1 MDTANAISSRG
12 NSTIEVCTR
21 TRAQTANPP
30 EHFDARMAASAARLG
45 LSDSLH
51 GGTLASRDLAASE
64 AAIGSP
70 NQLAAQVA
78 SMGLGEVR
86 SETSHAHAQS
96 STSSI
101 GRRGAVF
108 SRLSSIGKSRRP
120 ETSASTYRSRSLPA
134 RRPPRF
140 RHHERSA
147 FTWTHKDDQRLRD
160 LTMEQA
166 PNHLPGITPAPNGP
180 VKGLMVEK
188 ALAYLD
194 KIKLKFHDRPEIY
207 NRFLDIMKEFQTQ
220 IDTPSVIEKVKQL
233 FHGHRMLILGFNT
246 FLPPRYQIEC
256 SDDDLVDFVVE
267 KFFLPPEREGV
278 LPTVMSRPMTF
289 EQAQSYVAKVK
300 KTFEDEPGTVRAFL
314 EILQTGAQERN
325 EQKIFEGLS
334 HLFKD
339 HFDLLADFQSII
351 RQ

>member
-1 MDTANAISSRG
+1 
-12 NSTIEVCTR
+12 
-21 TRAQTANPP
+21 
-30 EHFDARMAASAARLG
+30 
-45 LSDSLH
+45 
-51 GGTLASRDLAASE
+51 
-64 AAIGSP
+64 
-70 NQLAAQVA
+70 
-78 SMGLGEVR
+78 
-86 SETSHAHAQS
+86 
-96 STSSI
+96 
-101 GRRGAVF
+101 
-108 SRLSSIGKSRRP
+108 
-120 ETSASTYRSRSLPA
+120 
-134 RRPPRF
+134 
-140 RHHERSA
+140 
-147 FTWTHKDDQRLRD
+147 
-160 LTMEQA
+160 MEQA

-339 HFDLLADFQSII
+339 HLDLLADFQSII